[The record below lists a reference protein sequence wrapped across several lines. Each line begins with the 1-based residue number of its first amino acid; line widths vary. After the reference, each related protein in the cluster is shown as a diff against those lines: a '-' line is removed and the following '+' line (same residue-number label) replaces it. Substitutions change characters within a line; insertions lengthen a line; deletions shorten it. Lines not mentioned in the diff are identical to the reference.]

1 MFLHFSAFIFFMNNK
16 IIVILGPTASGK
28 TKLGVYLAYKF
39 NGEIVSADSRQVY
52 KGMDVGTGKDL
63 NQFSIINYQLSNK
76 SKILNLK
83 SKIPYHLIDVVSPK
97 TEFNLAKY
105 QKLAYKAISDI
116 LKRNKI
122 PILVGGTG
130 LYLQAVVDGYNL
142 STIKPNKKLR
152 EKLENKTA
160 QQLFNILKKI
170 NLAKAK
176 SLNNS
181 DKQNKR
187 RLIRC
192 IEKNTQIT
200 ANLKTND
207 YELKHEDAKRV
218 ATNYQFLLIGI
229 NLPKEILYKRIYK
242 RIIERLEKQD
252 MIGEIERLHKQQKVS
267 WKRLENFGLEYKYV
281 SLYLQKKLNYQE
293 LVEKLNIASRQF
305 AKRQITWFK
314 RWEKQGAKIH
324 WMQSISN

>member
-1 MFLHFSAFIFFMNNK
+1 MNNK

-28 TKLGVYLAYKF
+28 TKLGVYLARKF

-52 KGMDVGTGKDL
+52 KGMDIGTGKDL
-63 NQFSIINYQLSNK
+63 KEFTIVDCRLSIDQKQNQYNNQKSSIENRQLQ
-76 SKILNLK
+76 IV
-83 SKIPYHLIDVVSPK
+83 KIPYHLIDVVSPK
-97 TEFNLAKY
+97 IEFNLAKY
-105 QKLAYKAISDI
+105 QKLAYKAINDI
-116 LKRNKI
+116 LKRNKT

-142 STIKPNKKLR
+142 STVKPNKKLR
-152 EKLENKTA
+152 EKLENKTT

-170 NLAKAK
+170 NLAKAE

-192 IEKNTQIT
+192 IEILQKDTKCPT
-200 ANLKTND
+200 GHLVSKSFT
-207 YELKHEDAKRV
+207 
-218 ATNYQFLLIGI
+218 TNYQFLLIGL
-229 NLPKEILYKRIYK
+229 NLPKEILHKKIYK

-252 MIGEIERLHKQQKVS
+252 MIGEVERLHKQQKVS

-324 WMQSISN
+324 WM